1 MNKLQVAIVIA
12 VACISGCTTVYRT
25 APADTRPA
33 QVASDEIDLVP
44 PVPSFSGVMDCEL
57 AYGVGAC
64 GTAAAV
70 YETAGIAVPV
80 GASEWYIPFA
90 FGVMTGVLVNNY
102 FAPPGVYVA
111 DFQYRSFTS
120 TTVIDSY
127 KTINQTTISNYR
139 QAPASARNQAVR
151 SGPVRYS
158 KSRGAVTGPA
168 RLAGS
173 ASSHTQSSPSTRAA
187 SAPAQRMNPNTT
199 ATSQSSGATMPST
212 ASTYA
217 PPAYNAS
224 RQATPPARSTPG
236 NTPLTRTAAPANTP
250 PGMAHRNYTS
260 PTRQPAAAATPARTT
275 QPNYTSPRP
284 ATTRSAPQN
293 NASKSCKSPPC
304 R

>member
-1 MNKLQVAIVIA
+1 MNKLPVAIAIA
-12 VACISGCTTVYRT
+12 GACISGCTTVYRT
-25 APADTRPA
+25 APVYTQPA

-44 PVPSFSGVMDCEL
+44 PVPSFSSVMDCEL

-64 GTAAAV
+64 GTGAAV
-70 YETAGIAVPV
+70 YEIAGIAGPV
-80 GASEWYIPFA
+80 GASEWFIPFA
-90 FGVMTGVLVNNY
+90 FGVMTGVLVNDY

-120 TTVIDSY
+120 TTVINSY
-127 KTINQTTISNYR
+127 KTINQSTIRNYR

-158 KSRGAVTGPA
+158 QSKGAVTGPA

-173 ASSHTQSSPSTRAA
+173 ASGHTQNSPSARAA
-187 SAPAQRMNPNTT
+187 SAPAQRMNT
-199 ATSQSSGATMPST
+199 AYSQNRGATMPST

-217 PPAYNAS
+217 PPASNAS
-224 RQATPPARSTPG
+224 RRTTPSARSHSPSARSTSS
-236 NTPLTRTAAPANTP
+236 NTPPTRTATPNTP
-250 PGMAHRNYTS
+250 PRMAQRNYS
-260 PTRQPAAAATPARTT
+260 
-275 QPNYTSPRP
+275 SPRP

-293 NASKSCKSPPC
+293 NAPKSCKSPSC